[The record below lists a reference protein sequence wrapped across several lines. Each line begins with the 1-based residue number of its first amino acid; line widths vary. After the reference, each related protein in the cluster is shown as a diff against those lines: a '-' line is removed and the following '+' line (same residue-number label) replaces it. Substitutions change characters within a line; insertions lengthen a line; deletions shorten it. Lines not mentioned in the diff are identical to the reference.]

1 VDAIGNAAL
10 TLAVGEHVI
19 LREQVPADVDSYL
32 HWFKHG
38 EWRQWDAPWED
49 GIAATPEEEAKFRER
64 FASMFEKE
72 APSPRRSAIIATRD
86 GAPLMSMNRP
96 RGDPPPGHRCA
107 GSRRDPNGVP
117 LGWVNRYNP
126 KDDLE
131 DWHVG
136 IDICEDAYLN
146 RGLGTEALRLWVDY
160 LFENSD
166 VHRISLGTWSFN
178 ERMMRVA
185 EKAGFTCE
193 GRRRELREWQD
204 KWIDYIAY
212 GVLRREWG
220 L

>member
-1 VDAIGNAAL
+1 MGDAAL
-10 TLAVGEHVI
+10 PLAVGEHVI
-19 LREQVPADVDSYL
+19 LRERIPADVDIHL

-49 GIAATPEEEAKFRER
+49 SLSMTPEKESRFRVW
-64 FASMFEKE
+64 FASLPEKD
-72 APSPRRSAIIATRD
+72 APSPRTSAVITTRD
-86 GAPLMSMNRP
+86 GK
-96 RGDPPPGHRCA
+96 
-107 GSRRDPNGVP
+107 P

-136 IDICEDAYLN
+136 IDICEDTYLN

-193 GRRRELREWQD
+193 GRRRELREWQGE
-204 KWIDYIAY
+204 WIDYIAY

-220 L
+220 S